1 MSQMSPEDELQ
12 TVGDTLAARE
22 LSDQDVR
29 FMEPDEVFALTPLR
43 DDCIGAAA
51 RAKAKFL
58 PSVPGWELYARI
70 IRGDSAY
77 DRRLAAWAIGM
88 ARGFIRAKRIPEG
101 PPFTSRHMTNHWQA
115 QAGLDALGVV
125 ITGQTPPLPTHTFK
139 VFAGLDDYDRVRD
152 GVAALMLYGLQQYTA
167 ELHYHYNR
175 IKQENFA
182 AELVCY
188 N

>member
-12 TVGDTLAARE
+12 TIGDTLAARE

-29 FMEPDEVFALTPLR
+29 FMEPDEVFALNPLR
-43 DDCIGAAA
+43 DDCIEAAA

-88 ARGFIRAKRIPEG
+88 TRAYWRAERADGRGRLVLSPLEGAWASSIAVEALGIVINGPTGARGFSVSDK
-101 PPFTSRHMTNHWQA
+101 
-115 QAGLDALGVV
+115 
-125 ITGQTPPLPTHTFK
+125 
-139 VFAGLDDYDRVRD
+139 VRD
-152 GVAALMLYGLQQYTA
+152 EVAALMTYGLKQYTA

-182 AELVCY
+182 AELACY

>member
-1 MSQMSPEDELQ
+1 MSQMSPEDEVQ
-12 TVGDTLAARE
+12 TIGDTLAGRE

-29 FMEPDEVFALTPLR
+29 FMEPDEVFALNPLR
-43 DDCIGAAA
+43 DDCIEAAA

-77 DRRLAAWAIGM
+77 DRSLAAWAIGM
-88 ARGFIRAKRIPEG
+88 ARGFARAKRLPGGATVE
-101 PPFTSRHMTNHWQA
+101 SRHWANRWHTQA
-115 QAGLDALGVV
+115 AMDALAVV
-125 ITGQTPPLPTHTFK
+125 ITGQTPPPPGFFSVWTGSEEYF
-139 VFAGLDDYDRVRD
+139 RVRD
-152 GVAALMLYGLQQYTA
+152 ALSASMLYGLQQYTA

-182 AELVCY
+182 AELACY

>member
-12 TVGDTLAARE
+12 TIGDTLAARE

-29 FMEPDEVFALTPLR
+29 FMEPDEVFALNPLR
-43 DDCIGAAA
+43 DDCIEAAA
-51 RAKAKFL
+51 RAKARFL

-70 IRGDSAY
+70 TRGDKMF
-77 DRRLAAWAIGM
+77 DRRLAAWAIGLM
-88 ARGFIRAKRIPEG
+88 RGYARARMIPG
-101 PPFTSRHMTNHWQA
+101 HRGWQA
-115 QAGLDALGVV
+115 QAALDALELTL
-125 ITGQTPPLPTHTFK
+125 TGRPPPFPIGQFVPRAIKRDHDR
-139 VFAGLDDYDRVRD
+139 ARDDVS
-152 GVAALMLYGLQQYTA
+152 ALMLYGLQQYTA

-182 AELVCY
+182 AELACY